1 MRNKSSSGDVE
12 ADGEHTQAYFVIK
25 AA

>member
-12 ADGEHTQAYFVIK
+12 ADGEHT
-25 AA
+25 